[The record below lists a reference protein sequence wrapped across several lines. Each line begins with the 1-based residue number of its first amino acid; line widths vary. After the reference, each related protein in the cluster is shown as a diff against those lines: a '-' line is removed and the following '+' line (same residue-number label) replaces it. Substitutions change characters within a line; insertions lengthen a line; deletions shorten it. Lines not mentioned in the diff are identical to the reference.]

1 MQYWWYA
8 AQRCYVHKTCF
19 GVNCKDTKVVSPIC
33 GHTTFVLL
41 TLVCTMTIIDK
52 IMIFCNN
59 VNKTITYVELLLINI
74 ICYISCNVGLGLS
87 QQLDIKPSW
96 KSGIDSAL
104 SPIDGLSARQFND
117 CLPHREE
124 SRIDIMPLCI
134 YSNLIKCFNKVIFL
148 CFCNKL
154 KFHMS
159 SREGKMLGLS
169 PGIKNFNFVK
179 KWT

>member
-1 MQYWWYA
+1 
-8 AQRCYVHKTCF
+8 
-19 GVNCKDTKVVSPIC
+19 
-33 GHTTFVLL
+33 
-41 TLVCTMTIIDK
+41 MTIIDK